1 MRAELVRIMS
11 SRITSVIFDFGGV
24 LGLHQDPS
32 QAGLMADL
40 CGLPMERFR
49 ALYVKDRL
57 MWDRATLDAAGYW
70 GAILAAA
77 GRPASPGLVEEL
89 VRLDIAAWTRIN
101 TRMVAWAAELRARGY
116 RTAILSNMPQE
127 ILDAMWKDP
136 RLQWMAEF
144 PVRVFLLRGAD
155 GEAGTG
161 DLPPVPGAAGSPAA
175 EAVFVDDTTHNVE
188 GALAAGIHALLFL
201 SAEDAAPEI
210 QRRWGLPV
218 AGLRGN
224 GDG

>member
-1 MRAELVRIMS
+1 
-11 SRITSVIFDFGGV
+11 
-24 LGLHQDPS
+24 
-32 QAGLMADL
+32 
-40 CGLPMERFR
+40 
-49 ALYVKDRL
+49 
-57 MWDRATLDAAGYW
+57 
-70 GAILAAA
+70 
-77 GRPASPGLVEEL
+77 
-89 VRLDIAAWTRIN
+89 
-101 TRMVAWAAELRARGY
+101 
-116 RTAILSNMPQE
+116 MPQE

-144 PVRVFLLRGAD
+144 SVRVFSCEVRLVKPEPEIYRLCLEQLGAR
-155 GEAGTG
+155 
-161 DLPPVPGAAGSPAA
+161 PA

-201 SAEDAAPEI
+201 SAADAAPEI